1 MAASPPSTAPAMPDP
16 SAAAPTTAP
25 ITAPIT
31 ATISVPAGPGSNN
44 ATADTTG
51 RSVIVLPID
60 PGLTCLRGLSPQR
73 LRFEVEYG
81 LERGTSAN
89 SFLFAAGSTA
99 AGQPVPPVLV
109 HPPGASFAAPFL
121 EALAALVPAEAALKV
136 VVGHVNPNRV
146 ALLRQLAE
154 RWPALMLVASNAGA
168 RLLSDLWNQ
177 QKPGS
182 GAGGSGVAGAGASG
196 SGVSSAA
203 DSIPSGDAGSAP
215 GPASSQATLG
225 LAGEAAVPS
234 LPPLPPIDVVKQE
247 VSRELAGGHRL
258 TLIPVP
264 TPRWPG
270 GLVAFEERTGL
281 LMSGKFF
288 AAHLCGEAFA
298 EANLSSTEEDRRYYY
313 DCLMAPMARQVEA
326 VVDRLDELPIRTIAP
341 GHGPAI
347 ATSWRSLLVD
357 YRRWGESQG
366 RSGLTVTL
374 LYASAYGNT
383 AAIADALAQGVA
395 RSGVRVE
402 SLNCEFAPS
411 EQLIAAIRAG
421 DALLIGSPT
430 LGGHAPTPIVSALG
444 TVLAE
449 GDREKPVGVFGS
461 FGWSGEAIDLLE
473 NKLRDGGFR
482 FAFEPIRVKFSPDP
496 ATLRTLEETG
506 IALGRQLQTE
516 QRRSQRRSGGGGLEE
531 SRSNPA
537 VQALGRLVGSLCV
550 VTARKGE
557 GEAALGGAM
566 VASWVSQAS
575 FNPPGFTVA
584 VARERAVESLLHVGD
599 RFALNVLAAG
609 RETGPMRQ
617 FLQPFPPGANRFAGL
632 ELEASPG
639 GQPILPEAL
648 AWLEARVTARMECG
662 DHWILYAQVSHGGL
676 LDPAGTTAVHQRRS
690 GANY

>member
-1 MAASPPSTAPAMPDP
+1 MAASA
-16 SAAAPTTAP
+16 
-25 ITAPIT
+25 
-31 ATISVPAGPGSNN
+31 
-44 ATADTTG
+44 TG

-182 GAGGSGVAGAGASG
+182 GAGGSGVADTGASG
-196 SGVSSAA
+196 AGVSSAA

-215 GPASSQATLG
+215 GAASSQATPD
-225 LAGEAAVPS
+225 LAGEAA

-288 AAHLCGEAFA
+288 AAHLCGEAFS

-326 VVDRLDELPIRTIAP
+326 VVDRLDALPIRTIAP

-347 ATSWRSLLVD
+347 ATSWRSLLAD

-506 IALGRQLQTE
+506 ISLGRQLQTE

-639 GQPILPEAL
+639 GQPLLPEAL